1 MTVGRVLGGSSALI
15 ERRYSFAGRTDW
27 LTVFAGR
34 QSQRRPM
41 TIWLQIEKIIL
52 RRKKDRPVIA
62 SAAVAL
68 FAEVQFRSHVRVVA
82 ARHVVRDK
90 VDQRFH
96 VVLVN

>member
-34 QSQRRPM
+34 QMQRRAVAV
-41 TIWLQIEKIIL
+41 WFEIEKIIL
-52 RRKKDRPVIA
+52 RRKKDRPVVTHA
-62 SAAVAL
+62 VVAL

-82 ARHVVRDK
+82 ARHVVRDN

-96 VVLVN
+96 FLF